1 MSSICKLL
9 YLQFPYLRM
18 LCLLVFKELLCI
30 YTSTGIL
37 YREILY
43 LYNSVVFCMYYVLC
57 LKLSGSDTQCMN
69 IYYRDSATGG
79 KDQMCRKTILIF

>member
-30 YTSTGIL
+30 YTSTGI

-79 KDQMCRKTILIF
+79 KDRMCRKTILIF